1 MVILSL
7 PIFEYW
13 KTNPPVD
20 TNYFTILARLT
31 VSLMF
36 FVLALYFSKQ
46 AAKHYE
52 CYQEN
57 HRTFLQLAALEPFMA
72 NMTLEE
78 QKEIRKSLIPSYF
91 NQNADGKFATKGDEV
106 DMSVVYTLLD
116 KVSNLVPGN
125 KKQLNE
131 ANTNNDSLK

>member
-1 MVILSL
+1 
-7 PIFEYW
+7 
-13 KTNPPVD
+13 
-20 TNYFTILARLT
+20 
-31 VSLMF
+31 MF

-91 NQNADGKFATKGDEV
+91 NQSVDGKFAIKGDEV
-106 DMSVVYTLLD
+106 DMSKMFTFMD
-116 KVSNLVPGN
+116 KLSNLVPGN
-125 KKQLNE
+125 KKQVNE
-131 ANTNNDSLK
+131 ASNDAGSQK

>member
-1 MVILSL
+1 MVILGL
-7 PIFEYW
+7 PILEYW
-13 KTNPPVD
+13 KANPPVD

-91 NQNADGKFATKGDEV
+91 NQSVDGKFAIKGDEV
-106 DMSVVYTLLD
+106 DMSKMFTFMD
-116 KVSNLVPGN
+116 KLSNLVPGN
-125 KKQLNE
+125 KKQVNE
-131 ANTNNDSLK
+131 ASNDAGSQK